1 MDSQRKKRS
10 YKTAGGVRAQLGR
23 ARGGAVAVRARTE
36 ILNFVGAGDARSI
49 RAPGTRYA
57 TPARPIHSDC
67 PRRRCREVRTK
78 WCGRVQGPR
87 LSEILA
93 PGGVAALGCVQR
105 ASPARADSYWAAE
118 LLYTVNQ
125 EPGEEAGPG
134 AFPTARW
141 VHGMV
146 KASRCVARRPAALFH
161 LLPVARQ
168 RQGSA
173 TAVERDC
180 NRGCRSGESRPGSFS
195 TSPAAGSARGS
206 TADRPVWPVSP
217 EAVHRVFLNLKE

>member
-78 WCGRVQGPR
+78 WCGRVQGLHLFR
-87 LSEILA
+87 FLA

-134 AFPTARW
+134 ALPTARR
-141 VHGMV
+141 VHGIV
-146 KASRCVARRPAALFH
+146 HGFFPVESTARRPAALFN
-161 LLPVARQ
+161 V
-168 RQGSA
+168 
-173 TAVERDC
+173 T
-180 NRGCRSGESRPGSFS
+180 S
-195 TSPAAGSARGS
+195 TSGGQRTG
-206 TADRPVWPVSP
+206 
-217 EAVHRVFLNLKE
+217 VHRRSPRVAGQPGGCPPRLLKPQGVSDA